1 MFATQR
7 STWKDGT
14 DYPMD
19 SRLGDVSHLRPMA
32 KHEKKPSF
40 VAHLNA
46 PIYVLLRLSLQL
58 YSSFS

>member
-1 MFATQR
+1 VFATQR

-40 VAHLNA
+40 VVS
-46 PIYVLLRLSLQL
+46 IG
-58 YSSFS
+58 SSQRTNLCSATSIAATI